1 MHGHRQ
7 ARPRPRS
14 ATLLAVTFWLWA
26 LLPSSGLPANQ
37 PSGSPY
43 AEVVRRLSDA
53 IHYELEQKDLPAFSI
68 ALVDGDKMIWSK
80 GFGYVDRDRQR
91 RATSRTVYRVGSVS
105 KLFTDLAVM
114 QLVEQGRLELDA
126 AVTDLLPDFHP
137 RNPFSEPIT
146 LRRLMSHLSG
156 LVREP
161 PVGHYFDPTQP
172 TLRETIRSLNHTALV
187 YRPGSRTKYSN
198 AGVSV
203 VGYLLQQQTRTPFD
217 AYIRR
222 QILAPLQ
229 MRSTSFQPT
238 GSIKKELATGW
249 MWTYDGR
256 RFEAPTFLL
265 GTAPAGNLYST
276 VEDLAR
282 FIAMLHQRGTLDGH
296 RIVKPSTLQEMWSP
310 QTGPDGQPTS
320 FGIGFHVLELDGHRK
335 VGHGGAVYG
344 FATQLESL
352 PQQRIGVAAALALDG
367 ANGLVRR
374 LTDYALRLM
383 LAHREGKPLPNYV
396 KTKPVPLELARELA
410 GFYYDGGDVLELNE
424 LSGKL
429 TLRRGSTETELR
441 LHPSGDLVVDSPLG
455 FGPRIEAESHA
466 ISIDARVFVRRNRR
480 PPPAIPE
487 TWKGL
492 IGEYGWDH
500 NTLYIL
506 EDRGR
511 LYALIEWF
519 FYYPLTELS
528 PNEFAFPDYG
538 LYHGEKL
545 IFHRDA
551 AGRATK
557 VVAAGVE
564 FLRRNVGTDEGQT
577 FRITPLRPVE
587 ELRRT
592 AMAARPPREPGPFR
606 QSDWVEIS
614 KLDSTIRLD
623 IRYATTNNFMGAVFY
638 REARAFMQRPAAEA
652 LVRAHRKLAEHG
664 LGLMIFDAY
673 RPWHVTKMFWDAT
686 PEEMKQFVADPREG
700 SRHNR
705 GCAVDLTLYELST
718 GKPVTMVSGYDE
730 FSPRSFPAYPGGTA
744 RQRWYRR
751 LLRQTMESEGFSVY
765 QWEWWHFD
773 YRDWR
778 KYAIGNRSFEEIAG
792 SRMP

>member
-1 MHGHRQ
+1 MYVYRRT
-7 ARPRPRS
+7 RPRPRW
-14 ATLLAVTFWLWA
+14 AALLAGTFWFCA
-26 LLPSSGLPANQ
+26 LLPSSGLIADQQ
-37 PSGSPY
+37 PGSPY
-43 AEVVRRLSDA
+43 AEVIRRLSDA
-53 IHYELEQKDLPAFSI
+53 INYELEQKDLPAFSI
-68 ALVDGDKMIWSK
+68 ALVDGDKTIWSE

-91 RATSRTVYRVGSVS
+91 RATSSTVYRVGSVS

-114 QLVEQGRLELDA
+114 QLVERGRLELDA

-161 PVGHYFDPTQP
+161 PVGHYFDPSQP
-172 TLRETIRSLNHTALV
+172 TLRETIHSLNRTVLV

-203 VGYLLQQQTRTPFD
+203 VGYLLQQQTGTPFD
-217 AYIRR
+217 AYIEQ
-222 QILAPLQ
+222 QIVAPLGL
-229 MRSTSFQPT
+229 RSTSFRRT
-238 GSIKKELATGW
+238 ESIADDLATGW

-256 RFEAPTFLL
+256 RFAAPTFLL

-282 FIAMLHQRGTLDGH
+282 FVAMLHQRGTLDGH
-296 RIVKPSTLQEMWSP
+296 RIVKPSTLQQMLSP
-310 QTGPDGQPTS
+310 QTGPDGKPTS

-352 PQQRIGVAAALALDG
+352 PQQQIGVAAALALDG

-383 LAHREGKPLPNYV
+383 LAHRENKPLPDYV
-396 KTKPVPLELARELA
+396 KTKPLPTGLARELA
-410 GFYYDGGDVLELNE
+410 GTYQNGEDTIELKE

-429 TLRRGSTETELR
+429 TLRRRSTETELR

-455 FGPRIEAESHA
+455 FGPRLRVDGKSMV
-466 ISIDARVFVRRNRR
+466 IDGSSFARVDRR
-480 PPPAIPE
+480 PPPAAPQR
-487 TWKGL
+487 WKGL

-528 PNEFAFPDYG
+528 RNEFAFPDYG

-551 AGRATK
+551 EGRATK
-557 VVAAGVE
+557 VIAAQVE

-577 FRITPLRPVE
+577 FRITPTKPVD
-587 ELRRT
+587 ELRRL
-592 AMAARPPREPGPFR
+592 AMAARPPREQGPFR
-606 QSDWVEIS
+606 RFDWVEIS
-614 KLDSTIRLD
+614 RLDPTIRLD
-623 IRYATTNNFMGAVFY
+623 IRYASTNNFMGAVFY
-638 REARAFMQRPAAEA
+638 REPRAFMQRPAAEA
-652 LVRAHRKLAEHG
+652 LVRAHRRLAKQG
-664 LGLMIFDAY
+664 LGLLIFDAY

-718 GKPVTMVSGYDE
+718 GKPVAMVSGYDE

-744 RQRWYRR
+744 RQRWYRK

-773 YRDWR
+773 YRDWK
-778 KYAIGNRSFEEIAG
+778 KYAIGNRTFEEIAG